1 MAPCPPDH
9 YLVTVYEARNP
20 ALHELYLGTTSLLSE
35 RLVQEFSANPPR
47 SIRHWQPEHRSHVRC
62 IVYAIPGAEARGFIR
77 KYSRDK
83 RRRSW
88 RVLRS

>member
-1 MAPCPPDH
+1 
-9 YLVTVYEARNP
+9 LVTVYEARNP
-20 ALHELYLGTTSLLSE
+20 DLREIYLGTTTFLSE
-35 RLVQEFSANPPR
+35 RLVAEFAAHPPNP
-47 SIRHWQPEHRSHVRC
+47 IRHWKPEHLADVRC

-77 KYSRDK
+77 KYSRDR